1 MTKWSKR
8 KISFPRGPSEAWQ
21 RYPSQEAPVKH
32 GKDILPKRPQWSM
45 AKISFPRGPSEAWQ
59 RYPSQEA
66 QVKHG
71 KDILP
76 KRPQW
81 SNTKISYQRD
91 NSQTSYQWGCAGA
104 TLSLL
109 PMKLYWSNTEASY
122 QRGCSGATL
131 TNEVVLEQHWGILP
145 MRLLWS
151 WLRSSLICFS
161 VASLSLSSCVRRV
174 CSSSISFFICA
185 SEAAF
190 SDKASSSWLWKQNQS
205 NKISEVYLMIQTSH
219 E

>member
-1 MTKWSKR
+1 MLLKCLKNDFRKVNIYSPGLKFCRCFQHKDILPKMTKW
-8 KISFPRGPSEAWQ
+8 
-21 RYPSQEAPVKH
+21 YPSQEAP
-32 GKDILPKRPQWSM
+32 
-45 AKISFPRGPSEAWQ
+45 
-59 RYPSQEA
+59 
-66 QVKHG
+66 VKHG

-190 SDKASSSWLWKQNQS
+190 SDKASSSWLWKQN
-205 NKISEVYLMIQTSH
+205 
-219 E
+219 